1 MSDSNTGNDR
11 TGGNSTGNDTRSV
24 AELEA
29 DIARTREQLGQDVEG
44 VAYKLSPERFKEYA
58 QETLQGAQEAVMDT
72 VNEMAEN
79 VVEKTREAGTSFTD
93 MIRRHPLPTALIGAG
108 VALLAVGG
116 GVSVSR
122 ARDDDDEAYTGYGS
136 RYGYGEGEYGGY
148 VRPGY
153 ETEPSA
159 STGHTSP
166 QGYGSARSLDYG
178 AYDSGY
184 ETGSYAPGSYNLEG
198 SSGSGYSADR
208 SGDSGDSWSQEAQSF
223 GNRAGEAG
231 QQAGRKAKEAGRG
244 LADFIEEQPLIAGL
258 VTVAL
263 GAVIGLS
270 LPGTRR
276 EDELMGSTR
285 DQLAGQAREVA
296 GRAKEVAQRTFDE
309 ARETAKQEFGKVQED
324 AKAGAKDLVEEGK
337 EAARKVAGDA
347 KAKAGNLVEEG
358 KEAAKKVSEDAKNT
372 AKEQSDKQNPR

>member
-1 MSDSNTGNDR
+1 MSDPNTGNDR
-11 TGGNSTGNDTRSV
+11 TGDNSAGNDTRSL

-29 DIARTREQLGQDVEG
+29 DIARTREQLGRDVEG
-44 VAYKLSPERFKEYA
+44 IAYKLSPERFKEYA
-58 QETLQGAQEAVMDT
+58 QETLQGTQEAVMDT

-122 ARDDDDEAYTGYGS
+122 ARDDDDEVYTGYGS

-159 STGHTSP
+159 STGHVT

-184 ETGSYAPGSYNLEG
+184 DTGSYNTGSYAPGSYNLEG
-198 SSGSGYSADR
+198 SSGSGYASDR
-208 SGDSGDSWSQEAQSF
+208 AGDDSGSWLQGVQSF
-223 GNRAGEAG
+223 GDRAGGAG
-231 QQAGRKAKEAGRG
+231 QQAGRKAKEAGRD

-285 DQLAGQAREVA
+285 DQLAGQAKEVA
-296 GRAKEVAQRTFDE
+296 GRAREVAQRTFDE
-309 ARETAKQEFGKVQED
+309 AKETAKQEFGKVQED
-324 AKAGAKDLVEEGK
+324 AKAGAK
-337 EAARKVAGDA
+337 
-347 KAKAGNLVEEG
+347 NLVEES
-358 KEAAKKVSEDAKNT
+358 KEAAKKVAEDTKNT
-372 AKEQSDKQNPR
+372 AKEQSDKQNLR

>member
-1 MSDSNTGNDR
+1 MSNPN
-11 TGGNSTGNDTRSV
+11 TGNDTRSLS
-24 AELEA
+24 ELEA
-29 DIARTREQLGQDVEG
+29 DIARTRERLGRDVEG
-44 VAYKLSPERFKEYA
+44 IAYKLSPERFKEYA
-58 QETLQGAQEAVMDT
+58 QETLQGTQEAVMET

-93 MIRRHPLPTALIGAG
+93 MVRRHPLPTALIGAG

-122 ARDDDDEAYTGYGS
+122 ARDDDDQVYTGYGS
-136 RYGYGEGEYGGY
+136 RYSYGEGEYGAY

-159 STGHTSP
+159 SSGHVSP

-184 ETGSYAPGSYNLEG
+184 SSSYDTGSHNLEG
-198 SSGSGYSADR
+198 SSGLGYGSERA
-208 SGDSGDSWSQEAQSF
+208 GDYGGSWSEGAQNF
-223 GNRAGEAG
+223 GDQAGGAG
-231 QQAGRKAKEAGRG
+231 QQARRKTKEAGRT
-244 LADFIEEQPLIAGL
+244 LADFVEEQPLIAGL

-263 GAVIGLS
+263 GAIIGLS

-285 DQLAGQAREVA
+285 DQLAGQAKEVA

-309 ARETAKQEFGKVQED
+309 AKETAKQEFGKVQED
-324 AKAGAKDLVEEGK
+324 AKVGAKDLVEEGK
-337 EAARKVAGDA
+337 EAAKKVA
-347 KAKAGNLVEEG
+347 
-358 KEAAKKVSEDAKNT
+358 EDAKNT
-372 AKEQSDKQNPR
+372 AKEQSNKQNPR